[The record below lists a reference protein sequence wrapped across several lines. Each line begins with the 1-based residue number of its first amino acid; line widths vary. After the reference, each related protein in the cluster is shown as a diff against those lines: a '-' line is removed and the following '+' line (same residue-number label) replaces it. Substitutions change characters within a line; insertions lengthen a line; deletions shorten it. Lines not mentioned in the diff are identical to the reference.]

1 MQLVCCHSSGL
12 EVYVRKWMKG
22 SYTVEAA
29 LLLPVIV
36 IALLSILYISCY
48 MYDCCLVEKSI
59 HAVTLRG
66 VCYQGSDKKCKKY
79 MQNEWKK
86 LTNDKLLGSKV
97 SEVDITVNAVY
108 VKVSCKTEFKLSEL
122 YKKAFSDTY
131 EVTRL
136 RIRGTDYIRTQ
147 YIMKEALD

>member
-1 MQLVCCHSSGL
+1 MK
-12 EVYVRKWMKG
+12 KWIKG

-36 IALLSILYISCY
+36 LALLLIFYISCY

-59 HAVTLRG
+59 RAVTLRG

-79 MQNEWKK
+79 MENEWKE
-86 LTNDKLLGSKV
+86 LTNGKLLGSKI
-97 SEVDITVNAVY
+97 SEIDITVNTVS

-122 YKKAFSDTY
+122 YKKVFSDTY
-131 EVTRL
+131 EDTRL
-136 RIRGTDYIRTQ
+136 RIRGTDFIRTE
-147 YIMKEALD
+147 YMLKEALE